1 MMMQK
6 FKFFEGV
13 IKDTYIVDIQQGIRT
28 LRATWALELEE
39 EINAY
44 HAIDAGAELSR
55 LISEEIDRD
64 IVIRLSDMINADN
77 ENDEILSEITRR
89 INGGQ
94 RA

>member
-28 LRATWALELEE
+28 LRATWAPELEE

-44 HAIDAGAELSR
+44 HAIDAEAELSR
-55 LISEEIDRD
+55 LLSEEIDRD